1 MDLNELTVEDC
12 VENYYRK
19 GEIVILENGQV
30 LGFRKEKEKKDAG
43 VQNLP
48 EQL

>member
-30 LGFRKEKEKKDAG
+30 IGFRKEKEFNHGETNSKCTD
-43 VQNLP
+43 
-48 EQL
+48 